1 MRLFFKVYSPF
12 VLIYVL
18 QFLLLYY
25 TLRYLDAV
33 TITGNVLYIFLVSLF
48 PFAMFLLVRFGM
60 ERSFYQRLEK
70 EWDQGDEFL
79 GIQNQTPLT
88 DAVKKTFSKQHRLL
102 RLASQEELKEK
113 QEHIDF
119 IYHWVH
125 QLKTPLSA
133 LKLTVQAEEAL
144 ESADDMQE
152 EIDRIEHSLNMV
164 LYLSR
169 IKSFLNDFYVEQ
181 VSLNQMATETINEM
195 KRLFIRKEI
204 FPVIEAEQEFT
215 VPSDRKW
222 LKFVL
227 FQLLTNA
234 IRYTSGESKRIKIR
248 IGQRGREVYL
258 SVIDQGVGIA
268 SEDIPRVFDLYFTGK
283 NGRVFGESTGIGLFL
298 VKKICD
304 ELTHEVHIQS
314 ELNQGTKVTIVF
326 QQ

>member
-12 VLIYVL
+12 ILIYVI

-25 TLRYLDAV
+25 TLRYLDEV

-48 PFAMFLLVRFGM
+48 PFAMFLLVRLGM

-70 EWDQGDEFL
+70 EWEQGDEFL
-79 GIQNQTPLT
+79 GIQNRTPLT
-88 DAVKKTFSKQHRLL
+88 DEVKKTFSKQHRLL
-102 RLASQEELKEK
+102 RLASQEELKKK

-133 LKLTVQAEEAL
+133 LKLTVQAEEGL
-144 ESADDMQE
+144 DSADDMQE

-181 VSLNQMATETINEM
+181 VSLNQIATETINEM

-204 FPVIEAEQEFT
+204 FPVIEAEGEFT
-215 VPSDRKW
+215 VPTDRKW

-234 IRYTSGESKRIKIR
+234 IRYTSGENKRIKIR
-248 IGQRGREVYL
+248 MGQRGREVYL
-258 SVIDQGVGIA
+258 SVTDQGVGIA
-268 SEDIPRVFDLYFTGK
+268 PEDIPRVFDLYFTGK

-304 ELTHEVHIQS
+304 ELTHEVHIHS
-314 ELNQGTKVTIVF
+314 ELNQGTQVTIVF